1 MRLIFNL
8 PPVAQ
13 ARPRMTPKPYMHMYD
28 PANVKAFKRQL
39 GEDAKKQVEKLG
51 WTVSNKAIGVVNIFY
66 RPVQKSLSKAERAKR
81 LSGMV
86 LPTVKQDIDNYQ
98 KSFYDA
104 LNGIVWKDDAQIT
117 DETSKKR
124 YSDRPRIELE
134 VYEINGGQK

>member
-1 MRLIFNL
+1 MIFEFE
-8 PPVAQ
+8 PVAQ
-13 ARPRMTPKPYMHMYD
+13 ARPRMTARPYLHMYD

-51 WTVSNKAIGVVNIFY
+51 WTVSNKAIGLVNIFY
-66 RPVQKSLSKAERAKR
+66 RPVQKSLSKAETARR
-81 LSGMV
+81 LNGMV
-86 LPTVKQDIDNYQ
+86 LPTVKPDIDNYQ

-134 VYEINGGQK
+134 VYEIDGGQK